1 MRDIPDEFDYFYVQ
15 KNQNL
20 FGRMRNN
27 TLETV
32 FTRVGDSRLGCLR
45 PVWNK
50 PRRFVFAPVR
60 TAQYCKIM
68 PITKPPTEPR
78 LSESDVQAFAD
89 GMLDP
94 KRAASV
100 EMYLKSRPDEAD
112 RVAFYGRL
120 NWQMQNTFHEADE
133 GAPQAPAP
141 VRRMSRRS
149 LRALLIAA
157 VVALAVA
164 ATAIFAF
171 DISDSAL
178 NNASM
183 MALEQA
189 VAAQE
194 MASGAIGY
202 ESTVGV
208 LASAPDLSS
217 VGFHPVARREM
228 SVGPFASATEFVYR
242 NRGGE
247 AAVLLVAPGL
257 FAQSQPQWKAHR
269 VGTSRLLVWTARGKR
284 YVLAGRAKTRGLMLA
299 ADLMTG
305 S

>member
-1 MRDIPDEFDYFYVQ
+1 
-15 KNQNL
+15 
-20 FGRMRNN
+20 
-27 TLETV
+27 
-32 FTRVGDSRLGCLR
+32 
-45 PVWNK
+45 
-50 PRRFVFAPVR
+50 
-60 TAQYCKIM
+60 M
-68 PITKPPTEPR
+68 PIAKPPTEPR

-94 KRAASV
+94 TRAASV
-100 EMYLKSRPDEAD
+100 ETYLKSRPDEAD

-120 NWQMQNTFHEADE
+120 NWQMQNAFHEADDE
-133 GAPQAPAP
+133 EALQAAAPA
-141 VRRMSRRS
+141 RRLSRRG
-149 LRALLIAA
+149 LRALLTAA
-157 VVALAVA
+157 VATLALAA
-164 ATAIFAF
+164 AAIFAF

-178 NNASM
+178 DASV

-189 VAAQE
+189 VAGQE
-194 MASGAIGY
+194 MASGAIEY
-202 ESTVGV
+202 ESSVKG
-208 LASAPDLSS
+208 LASAPDLSG
-217 VGFHPVARREM
+217 VGFHPIARREM

-257 FAQSQPQWKAHR
+257 FAHPQPQWKARR
-269 VGTSRLLVWTARGKR
+269 VGASRLLAWTAGDKR

>member
-1 MRDIPDEFDYFYVQ
+1 M
-15 KNQNL
+15 
-20 FGRMRNN
+20 
-27 TLETV
+27 
-32 FTRVGDSRLGCLR
+32 
-45 PVWNK
+45 WNK
-50 PRRFVFAPVR
+50 PRRVVFAPVR
-60 TAQYCKIM
+60 TAKHCQIM
-68 PITKPPTEPR
+68 PIAKPPAEPR
-78 LSESDVQAFAD
+78 LSESDVQAYAD

-100 EMYLKSRPDEAD
+100 ATYLKSRPDEAD

-120 NWQMQNTFHEADE
+120 NWQMQNTFHEADSE
-133 GAPQAPAP
+133 EAQPAP
-141 VRRMSRRS
+141 VPVRRLSRRS
-149 LRALLIAA
+149 LRAMLVVA
-157 VVALAVA
+157 VVTLAVA
-164 ATAIFAF
+164 AAAIFAF

-178 NNASM
+178 DNASM

-202 ESTVGV
+202 ESSVKA

-257 FAQSQPQWKAHR
+257 FAQPQQQWKAHR
-269 VGTSRLLVWTARGKR
+269 VGASRLLAWTAGGNR

-299 ADLMTG
+299 ADLMTR

>member
-1 MRDIPDEFDYFYVQ
+1 M
-15 KNQNL
+15 
-20 FGRMRNN
+20 
-27 TLETV
+27 
-32 FTRVGDSRLGCLR
+32 
-45 PVWNK
+45 
-50 PRRFVFAPVR
+50 
-60 TAQYCKIM
+60 
-68 PITKPPTEPR
+68 
-78 LSESDVQAFAD
+78 QAFAD

-100 EMYLKSRPDEAD
+100 EMYLRSRPDEAD

-120 NWQMQNTFHEADE
+120 NWQMQNAFHEADNE
-133 GAPQAPAP
+133 EAPPAPASVR
-141 VRRMSRRS
+141 VRRMSRRG
-149 LRALLIAA
+149 LRALFIATVA
-157 VVALAVA
+157 ALAVA
-164 ATAIFAF
+164 AAAIFAF

-178 NNASM
+178 DNASM

-194 MASGAIGY
+194 MASGAVGY
-202 ESTVGV
+202 ESSMKV
-208 LASAPDLSS
+208 LAGAPDLSQ

-257 FAQSQPQWKAHR
+257 LAQPQPQWKAHR
-269 VGTSRLLVWTARGKR
+269 VGESRLLAWTAGGKR

>member
-1 MRDIPDEFDYFYVQ
+1 
-15 KNQNL
+15 
-20 FGRMRNN
+20 
-27 TLETV
+27 
-32 FTRVGDSRLGCLR
+32 LR

-50 PRRFVFAPVR
+50 LRRFVFAPVQ
-60 TAQYCKIM
+60 TAPHCQIM
-68 PITKPPTEPR
+68 PIAKPPTEPR

-100 EMYLKSRPDEAD
+100 ETYLKSRPDEAD

-120 NWQMQNTFHEADE
+120 NWQMQNAFHEPDNE
-133 GAPQAPAP
+133 ETPPAPAP
-141 VRRMSRRS
+141 VRHMSRRG
-149 LRALLIAA
+149 LRALLVVA
-157 VVALAVA
+157 VVTLAVA
-164 ATAIFAF
+164 AAAIFAF

-178 NNASM
+178 DNASM

-189 VAAQE
+189 VAAQD
-194 MASGAIGY
+194 MTSGAVGY
-202 ESTVGV
+202 ESSVKV
-208 LASAPDLSS
+208 LASAPDLSR
-217 VGFHPVARREM
+217 VGFHPIARREM
-228 SVGPFASATEFVYR
+228 PVGPFALATEFVYR

-257 FAQSQPQWKAHR
+257 FVQSQPQWKARR
-269 VGTSRLLVWTARGKR
+269 VGASRLLAWTAGGKR

>member
-1 MRDIPDEFDYFYVQ
+1 
-15 KNQNL
+15 
-20 FGRMRNN
+20 
-27 TLETV
+27 
-32 FTRVGDSRLGCLR
+32 
-45 PVWNK
+45 
-50 PRRFVFAPVR
+50 
-60 TAQYCKIM
+60 
-68 PITKPPTEPR
+68 
-78 LSESDVQAFAD
+78 

-100 EMYLKSRPDEAD
+100 EMYLRSRPDEAD

-120 NWQMQNTFHEADE
+120 NWQMQNAFHEADNE
-133 GAPQAPAP
+133 EAPPAPASVR
-141 VRRMSRRS
+141 VRRMSRRG
-149 LRALLIAA
+149 LRALFIATVA
-157 VVALAVA
+157 ALAVA
-164 ATAIFAF
+164 AAAIFAF

-178 NNASM
+178 DNASM

-194 MASGAIGY
+194 MASGAVGY
-202 ESTVGV
+202 ESSMKV
-208 LASAPDLSS
+208 LAGAPDLSQ

-257 FAQSQPQWKAHR
+257 LAQPQPQWKAHR
-269 VGTSRLLVWTARGKR
+269 VGASRLLAWTAGGKR

>member
-1 MRDIPDEFDYFYVQ
+1 
-15 KNQNL
+15 
-20 FGRMRNN
+20 
-27 TLETV
+27 
-32 FTRVGDSRLGCLR
+32 
-45 PVWNK
+45 
-50 PRRFVFAPVR
+50 
-60 TAQYCKIM
+60 M
-68 PITKPPTEPR
+68 PTTKPPIEPR

-94 KRAASV
+94 QRAASV
-100 EMYLKSRPDEAD
+100 EAYLKSRPDEAK

-120 NWQMQNTFHEADE
+120 NWQMQNTFHEPDNEPGDE
-133 GAPQAPAP
+133 TAPQAPAP
-141 VRRMSRRS
+141 GRRMSSRS

-157 VVALAVA
+157 VVTVAVA
-164 ATAIFAF
+164 AAAIFAF

-178 NNASM
+178 DNASM

-189 VAAQE
+189 VASQE
-194 MASGAIGY
+194 MASGAVGY
-202 ESTVGV
+202 ESSVRA

-217 VGFHPVARREM
+217 VGFQPVARRKM
-228 SVGPFASATEFVYR
+228 PVGPFASAMEYVYR

-247 AAVLLVAPGL
+247 AAVLLVAPAL
-257 FAQSQPQWKAHR
+257 FAQSQTQWKAHR
-269 VGTSRLLVWTARGKR
+269 VGASRLLAWTAHGKR

>member
-1 MRDIPDEFDYFYVQ
+1 MSI
-15 KNQNL
+15 
-20 FGRMRNN
+20 
-27 TLETV
+27 
-32 FTRVGDSRLGCLR
+32 
-45 PVWNK
+45 
-50 PRRFVFAPVR
+50 
-60 TAQYCKIM
+60 AQ
-68 PITKPPTEPR
+68 PPTEPR

-94 KRAASV
+94 ERAASV
-100 EMYLKSRPDEAD
+100 EAYLKNRPDEAD

-120 NWQMQNTFHEADE
+120 NWQMQNAFHEADDE
-133 GAPQAPAP
+133 EAPQVAAP
-141 VRRMSRRS
+141 VRRLSRRG

-157 VVALAVA
+157 VATLALAA
-164 ATAIFAF
+164 AAIFAF

-178 NNASM
+178 DNASV

-189 VAAQE
+189 VAGQE

-202 ESTVGV
+202 ESSVKG
-208 LASAPDLSS
+208 LSAAPDLSG
-217 VGFHPVARREM
+217 VGFHPIARREM

-257 FAQSQPQWKAHR
+257 FAHPQPQWKARR
-269 VGTSRLLVWTARGKR
+269 VGASRLLAWTAGGNR

>member
-1 MRDIPDEFDYFYVQ
+1 M
-15 KNQNL
+15 L
-20 FGRMRNN
+20 
-27 TLETV
+27 
-32 FTRVGDSRLGCLR
+32 
-45 PVWNK
+45 
-50 PRRFVFAPVR
+50 
-60 TAQYCKIM
+60 
-68 PITKPPTEPR
+68 ITKPPTEPR

-100 EMYLKSRPDEAD
+100 ETYLKSRPDEAD

-120 NWQMQNTFHEADE
+120 NWQMQNAFHEADGE
-133 GAPQAPAP
+133 EVPPIPAP
-141 VRRMSRRS
+141 MRRMSRRS
-149 LRALLIAA
+149 VRALLIAA
-157 VVALAVA
+157 VAALAVA
-164 ATAIFAF
+164 AAAIFAF

-178 NNASM
+178 DNASM

-189 VAAQE
+189 LDAQE
-194 MASGAIGY
+194 MASGAVGY
-202 ESTVGV
+202 ESSVTV
-208 LASAPDLSS
+208 LAGAPDLSG
-217 VGFHPVARREM
+217 VGFRPVARREM

-247 AAVLLVAPGL
+247 AAVLLVAPGM
-257 FAQSQPQWKAHR
+257 FAHPQPQWRAHR
-269 VGTSRLLVWTARGKR
+269 VGESRLLAWTSGGKR

>member
-1 MRDIPDEFDYFYVQ
+1 MSI
-15 KNQNL
+15 
-20 FGRMRNN
+20 
-27 TLETV
+27 
-32 FTRVGDSRLGCLR
+32 TR
-45 PVWNK
+45 
-50 PRRFVFAPVR
+50 
-60 TAQYCKIM
+60 
-68 PITKPPTEPR
+68 PPTEPR

-100 EMYLKSRPDEAD
+100 EMYLRSRPDEAD

-120 NWQMQNTFHEADE
+120 NWQMQNAFHEADNE
-133 GAPQAPAP
+133 EAPPAPASVR
-141 VRRMSRRS
+141 VRRMSRRG
-149 LRALLIAA
+149 LRALFIATVA
-157 VVALAVA
+157 ALAVA
-164 ATAIFAF
+164 AAAIFAF

-178 NNASM
+178 DNASM

-194 MASGAIGY
+194 MASGAVGY
-202 ESTVGV
+202 ESSMKV
-208 LASAPDLSS
+208 LAGAPDLSQ

-257 FAQSQPQWKAHR
+257 LAQPQPQWKAHR
-269 VGTSRLLVWTARGKR
+269 VGASRLLAWTAGGKR

>member
-1 MRDIPDEFDYFYVQ
+1 
-15 KNQNL
+15 
-20 FGRMRNN
+20 
-27 TLETV
+27 
-32 FTRVGDSRLGCLR
+32 
-45 PVWNK
+45 
-50 PRRFVFAPVR
+50 
-60 TAQYCKIM
+60 M

-100 EMYLKSRPDEAD
+100 ETYLKSRPDEAE

-120 NWQMQNTFHEADE
+120 NWQMQNAFHEADNE
-133 GAPQAPAP
+133 EAPPAPALM
-141 VRRMSRRS
+141 RRMSRRS

-157 VVALAVA
+157 VA
-164 ATAIFAF
+164 AAAIFAF

-178 NNASM
+178 DNASM

-202 ESTVGV
+202 ESSVGV

-257 FAQSQPQWKAHR
+257 FAQPQPQWKAHR
-269 VGTSRLLVWTARGKR
+269 VGASRLLVWTVGGKR

>member
-1 MRDIPDEFDYFYVQ
+1 MGF
-15 KNQNL
+15 
-20 FGRMRNN
+20 
-27 TLETV
+27 
-32 FTRVGDSRLGCLR
+32 LR
-45 PVWNK
+45 PAWNK

-60 TAQYCKIM
+60 TAKHCQIM

-78 LSESDVQAFAD
+78 LSESDVQAYAD

-94 KRAASV
+94 ERAASV
-100 EMYLKSRPDEAD
+100 ATYLKSRPDEAD

-120 NWQMQNTFHEADE
+120 NWQMQNTFHEADNE
-133 GAPQAPAP
+133 QAPQAPAP

-149 LRALLIAA
+149 LRALVIAA

-178 NNASM
+178 DNASM

-194 MASGAIGY
+194 MASGAVGY
-202 ESTVGV
+202 ETSAGA
-208 LASAPDLSS
+208 LAGAPDLFS
-217 VGFHPVARREM
+217 VGFHPVARRKM
-228 SVGPFASATEFVYR
+228 PVGPFASATEYVYR
-242 NRGGE
+242 NRGEE

-257 FAQSQPQWKAHR
+257 FAKPQPQWKAHR
-269 VGTSRLLVWTARGKR
+269 VGASRLLAWTAGDKR

>member
-1 MRDIPDEFDYFYVQ
+1 MSI
-15 KNQNL
+15 
-20 FGRMRNN
+20 
-27 TLETV
+27 
-32 FTRVGDSRLGCLR
+32 TR
-45 PVWNK
+45 
-50 PRRFVFAPVR
+50 
-60 TAQYCKIM
+60 
-68 PITKPPTEPR
+68 PPTEPR

-100 EMYLKSRPDEAD
+100 EMYLRSRPDEAD

-120 NWQMQNTFHEADE
+120 NWQMQNAFHEADNE
-133 GAPQAPAP
+133 EAPPAPASVR
-141 VRRMSRRS
+141 VRRMSRRG
-149 LRALLIAA
+149 LRALFIATVA
-157 VVALAVA
+157 ALAVA
-164 ATAIFAF
+164 AAAIFAF

-178 NNASM
+178 DNASM

-194 MASGAIGY
+194 MASGAVGY
-202 ESTVGV
+202 ESSMKV
-208 LASAPDLSS
+208 LAGAPDLSQ

-257 FAQSQPQWKAHR
+257 LAQPQPQWKAHR
-269 VGTSRLLVWTARGKR
+269 VGESRLLAWTAGGKR